1 MSQPVDIR
9 AACALGL
16 RVCAALAALYVGLLL
31 VAARGSLP
39 FADGYDGVGF
49 VLAVTDFDLS
59 RFQPHPPGFPLLVLC
74 SRLLHAVLA
83 VSPSLSV
90 ALVSAL
96 LLPVGLG
103 AVSMWLAVLHGRA
116 AALLFALLAGP
127 NVLVWGLGVATLS
140 DGAGLGLALAALCA
154 GAGALSTGS
163 SRLAVVAGVLSGCA
177 LGVRPQSAALL
188 VLGLVSLV
196 VYVGWLRRPWQRPLL
211 IAAVTS
217 LFVCLAWLL
226 PLVLTVGPQRFAA
239 LCLHHAQGHFAD
251 FGGRV
256 LGAPADAR
264 LASILLFLRTLAA
277 ALGPVLLVGLAL
289 CGLWLTRYRRTIEI
303 GTYLSGVI
311 FLISATAYLA
321 LALLAVRVTGDGRH
335 LGPVPVLVAAA
346 TAPVLTAAAARRRG
360 LHAALLVVAVAA
372 ALLNARAVLAFRH
385 SPAAAAQ
392 LAAALPDCS
401 LPVYGARAARYIDV
415 RCGAGTAQP
424 AVYLGEVLSDLARRS
439 NPPQEVFVTSEVIAS
454 PASQRRLRSV
464 GRFCLAADV
473 PSILRIDSTP
483 RPPQSTRLSVDTPGC
498 VELFAYRVLP

>member
-9 AACALGL
+9 TACALGL
-16 RVCAALAALYVGLLL
+16 RVWAALAALYVGLLL
-31 VAARGSLP
+31 VSARGSLL

-74 SRLLHAVLA
+74 SRLLHAVFA

-96 LLPVGLG
+96 LLPLGLG

-116 AALLFALLAGP
+116 AALWFALLAGP
-127 NVLVWGLGVATLS
+127 NILVWGLGVATLS
-140 DGAGLGLALAALCA
+140 DGAGLGLTLAALSA
-154 GAGALSTGS
+154 VAGALSTGS
-163 SRLAVVAGVLSGCA
+163 RRLAVVAGVLSGCA

-188 VLGLVSLV
+188 ALGLVSSV
-196 VYVGWLRRPWQRPLL
+196 VYVGWLRRPWQRPLV
-211 IAAVTS
+211 IAAATS
-217 LFVCLAWLL
+217 LFVGLAWLL
-226 PLVLTVGPQRFAA
+226 PLMLTVGPQRFAA
-239 LCLHHAQGHFAD
+239 LCLSHARGHFAD

-256 LGAPADAR
+256 LGTPADAR
-264 LASILLFLRTLAA
+264 LASIQLFLRTLAA

-289 CGLWLTRYRRTIEI
+289 CGLWLARHRRTIEI
-303 GTYLSGVI
+303 GTYFSGVF
-311 FLISATAYLA
+311 FLVSATAYLA

-346 TAPVLTAAAARRRG
+346 MAPVLTTAARRRG
-360 LHAALLVVAVAA
+360 LRVALLTVAVAA
-372 ALLNARAVLAFRH
+372 ALLNARAVLAFRR
-385 SPAAAAQ
+385 SPAAGAQ
-392 LAAALPDCS
+392 LATALPDCS
-401 LPVYGARAARYIDV
+401 VPVYGARAARYVDL

-454 PASQRRLRSV
+454 PASQHRLRSV

-483 RPPQSTRLSVDTPGC
+483 RPPKSTSLYVDTPGC